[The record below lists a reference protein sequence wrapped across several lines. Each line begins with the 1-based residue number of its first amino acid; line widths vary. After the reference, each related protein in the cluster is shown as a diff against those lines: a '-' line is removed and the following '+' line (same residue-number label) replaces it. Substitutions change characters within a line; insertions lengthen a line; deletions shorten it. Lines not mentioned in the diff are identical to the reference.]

1 MHTDGGAPCCEL
13 IVTADERRRRHARRC
28 RGQVTM
34 LNVACSRCEW
44 CGRLPVARLIEQHA
58 VSVGEAVRL
67 SSLYS
72 DKLVWQAALAGPP
85 STDIRVPYSGL
96 QPSCRETLAGLSRSF
111 TMRRP
116 PSMDKVALVQI
127 RLLLLSGR
135 SPEDRI
141 AVPPCCMDPARITG
155 TTK

>member
-1 MHTDGGAPCCEL
+1 VSSGTVTLDDIADRITRLE
-13 IVTADERRRRHARRC
+13 IV
-28 RGQVTM
+28 
-34 LNVACSRCEW
+34 CSRCSE
-44 CGRLPVARLIEQHA
+44 CGRLPVTRLIEQHA

-72 DKLVWQAALAGPP
+72 DKLEWQAALAGPP

-96 QPSCRETLAGLSRSF
+96 PRGSRETLAGLSRSS

-116 PSMDKVALVQI
+116 PCMNKVALVDI
-127 RLLLLSGR
+127 LLLLRSGR

-141 AVPPCCMDPARITG
+141 SVREPGKASNYLEMASGLAHGMLIKRS
-155 TTK
+155 